1 MKKIFIILFMFS
13 FFSKVIASNNGT
25 AYDYEFNSID
35 GELIKLSEYKGKI
48 IVVVNVASR
57 CGYTPQY
64 EDLQTL
70 WSEYKSK
77 NLVVLGV
84 PTNNFRQEPGNNKEI
99 KDFCETNFGITF
111 PMTEKTNV
119 IGKNSHPFFKWA
131 REDFGIGAI
140 PKWNF
145 HKIIIGKDGKVAE
158 TFSSITNPSSQKFK
172 KVIENLIQN
181 LKLIPSKAGFTFF
194 GKFFNK

>member
-1 MKKIFIILFMFS
+1 MFS
-13 FFSKVIASNNGT
+13 FLTKASANYSNL
-25 AYDYEFNSID
+25 AYDFSFNSID
-35 GELIKLSEYKGKI
+35 GGKIDLKDYKKKI

-77 NLVVLGV
+77 NLVVIGI

-111 PMTEKTNV
+111 PMTEKINV
-119 IGKNSHPFFKWA
+119 IGTNSHPFYKWA
-131 REDFGIGAI
+131 RKNYGIGAI

-145 HKIIIGKDGKVAE
+145 HKIIIGKNGKIAE
-158 TFSSITNPSSQKFK
+158 TFSSITNPSSKRFINL
-172 KVIENLIQN
+172 IENQIKN
-181 LKLIPSKAGFTFF
+181 
-194 GKFFNK
+194 

>member
-1 MKKIFIILFMFS
+1 MKRILIILFMFS
-13 FFSKVIASNNGT
+13 FFSKVIAGNNGT
-25 AYDYEFNSID
+25 AYDYKFNSID
-35 GELIKLSEYKGKI
+35 GEVIKLSHYKGKV

-77 NLVVLGV
+77 NLVILGI

-99 KDFCETNFGITF
+99 KNFCETNFGITF
-111 PMTEKTNV
+111 PMTEKINV
-119 IGKNSHPFFKWA
+119 IGNNAHPFYKWA
-131 REDFGIGAI
+131 RKDYGIGAI

-145 HKIIIGKDGKVAE
+145 HKIVIGKDGKVAE
-158 TFSSITNPSSQKFK
+158 TFSSITNPSSRKFI
-172 KVIENLIQN
+172 KVIENLI
-181 LKLIPSKAGFTFF
+181 
-194 GKFFNK
+194 

>member
-1 MKKIFIILFMFS
+1 MRKIFIIFFMFS
-13 FFSKVIASNNGT
+13 FFSKVIAENNGT

-35 GELIKLSEYKGKI
+35 GDLIKLSQYKEKV

-77 NLVVLGV
+77 NLVVLGI
-84 PTNNFRQEPGNNKEI
+84 PTNNFRQEPGSNKEI
-99 KDFCETNFGITF
+99 KNFCETNFGITF
-111 PMTEKTNV
+111 PMTEKINV
-119 IGKNSHPFFKWA
+119 IGNNSHPFYKWA
-131 REDFGIGAI
+131 RKDYGIGAI

-158 TFSSITNPSSQKFK
+158 TFSSITKPTSKKFIK
-172 KVIENLIQN
+172 IIENLI
-181 LKLIPSKAGFTFF
+181 
-194 GKFFNK
+194 